1 MYATSPATTT
11 VARRVHETCC
21 GLPCLHRASAGGGDR
36 NSINGQ
42 GRGMDNIFAER
53 LRRSLKYEA
62 AYLHE
67 IADGFTA

>member
-1 MYATSPATTT
+1 
-11 VARRVHETCC
+11 
-21 GLPCLHRASAGGGDR
+21 
-36 NSINGQ
+36 
-42 GRGMDNIFAER
+42 MDNIFAER